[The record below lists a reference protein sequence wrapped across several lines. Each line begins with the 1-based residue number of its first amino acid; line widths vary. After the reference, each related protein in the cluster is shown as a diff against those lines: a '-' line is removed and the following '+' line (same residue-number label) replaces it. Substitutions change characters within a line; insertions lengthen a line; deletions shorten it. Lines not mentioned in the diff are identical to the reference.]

1 MLRLSICDYDN
12 AYILV
17 QGTITVANT
26 AAAGAD
32 GTNTNKKVIF
42 KNCAPF
48 TGCIGRINNPQ
59 IDDAQYVDVVMSM
72 YNLIEYSD
80 NHLKTSGILWQFY
93 RDVPAV
99 DANGAITDFTEAND
113 TDSLNIKLKKEV
125 CDQFCF

>member
-1 MLRLSICDYDN
+1 MLRSSLCYYDN

-17 QGTITVANT
+17 YRTITGANT

-32 GTNTNKKVIF
+32 GNNTNKKVIF

-59 IDDAQYVDVVMSM
+59 IDDAQYVDVVMST

-80 NHLKTSGILWQFY
+80 NHLKTSGIL
-93 RDVPAV
+93 
-99 DANGAITDFTEAND
+99 
-113 TDSLNIKLKKEV
+113 
-125 CDQFCF
+125 CQFC